1 MTKFNI
7 RLLSF
12 SLSILILN
20 SQVNSAFQ
28 KQNEPVRIGVDL
40 VNLDISVTD
49 KHRHP
54 VRNLTAKDFTVLED
68 GVPQKIESFTPGS
81 VISAKADQKGR
92 TDQKSPEPLNPNRQQ
107 AGDDAGRQFSGYKFI
122 SIAVDNTSVQSA
134 NRESVERAL
143 SRYLQQHLQPDDLV
157 AIYSITNSLSPVQP
171 FTGDRDKLLKAAA
184 SVVRGQLATEAATTR
199 EEAQKEVERSARSI
213 DTGSPVE
220 RADRAS
226 RAVFESYNDVSDYFQ
241 AQTLFRSLRA
251 IIDVQRNLTGTK
263 SLILFSQGGAP
274 QPSAG
279 YAVDGVVSAAN
290 AVGVSIYVIDAGG
303 LLVGD
308 GPRGVDPRGNLGLPT
323 KQRPDIYGGEDPT
336 RVRDGENGIE
346 RALKRTLAGAQSD
359 RVGILA
365 QLSDQTG
372 GIAVAH

>member
-1 MTKFNI
+1 
-7 RLLSF
+7 
-12 SLSILILN
+12 
-20 SQVNSAFQ
+20 
-28 KQNEPVRIGVDL
+28 
-40 VNLDISVTD
+40 
-49 KHRHP
+49 
-54 VRNLTAKDFTVLED
+54 
-68 GVPQKIESFTPGS
+68 
-81 VISAKADQKGR
+81 
-92 TDQKSPEPLNPNRQQ
+92 
-107 AGDDAGRQFSGYKFI
+107 
-122 SIAVDNTSVQSA
+122 SIAIDNTSVEAA
-134 NRESVERAL
+134 NRDSVERAIT
-143 SRYLQQHLQPDDLV
+143 RYVREQLQPDDLV
-157 AIYSITNSLSPVQP
+157 AIYSIGNSLSLVQP
-171 FTGDRDKLLKAAA
+171 FTADRDKLLKAAS
-184 SVVRGQLATEAATTR
+184 SVARGLLATEAATTR
-199 EEAQKEVERSARSI
+199 EEASKEVERAARSI
-213 DTGSPVE
+213 DTGSPIE
-220 RADRAS
+220 TADRAS

-323 KQRPDIYGGEDPT
+323 KQRPDIYGGEDPP

-372 GIAVAH
+372 GIAVAHNNDLSAGLDMIDTDLRAHYTITYVPSDSNFDGRFRQIAVKLTNPDLNVRTRRGYYAVKSEAVITDEAPVRQLARDLLAGAESAFNLEMAV